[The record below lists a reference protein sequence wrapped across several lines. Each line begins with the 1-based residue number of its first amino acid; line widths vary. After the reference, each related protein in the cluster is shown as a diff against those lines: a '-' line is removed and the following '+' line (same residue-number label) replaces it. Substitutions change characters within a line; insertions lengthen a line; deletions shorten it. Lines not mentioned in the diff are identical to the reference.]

1 MDITMAEYV
10 EVNLIGI
17 VILLIMLI
25 HMVAIQRLFN
35 KGANRYFTL
44 MLACN
49 IIILVAD
56 TIIYFMRWHSSAI
69 CMFISNL
76 MSVIFYGMAVLFG
89 YLWLM
94 YTLKRLYPKFT
105 ISFKKCI
112 LLMIPCFLCWAVI
125 ISSPWTKLIFYF
137 TEQNRYVRG
146 QFMWLTMFVLVS
158 YWLAGFIITL
168 REMADP
174 GYEREQNV
182 YVTLLT
188 FPLPAIIGNFIQL
201 RFYGLSVVWICTAI
215 TLMIVFISMQ
225 YIQVSRDMLTG
236 LFNRRETDKHIEWEL
251 KKFRFADYQLFIMMI
266 DVDYFK
272 QINDKFGHLEGDRAL
287 TDVADILRNSFR
299 TRDFIGRFGGDEFI
313 VIGRLKKEDSIDN
326 LIENIH
332 NVQTSFNENAET
344 YKISLSTGYVVYNS
358 SKGLTTDKVIA
369 DADEKMYSIKKERH
383 SLRA

>member
-25 HMVAIQRLFN
+25 HMVAIQKLFN
-35 KGANRYFTL
+35 KGANKYFTL
-44 MLACN
+44 MLDCN
-49 IIILVAD
+49 IIILVSD
-56 TIIYFMRWHSSAI
+56 TIIYFMRWHPSAI

-76 MSVIFYGMAVLFG
+76 MSVIFYSMAVFFG

-94 YTLKRLYPKFT
+94 YTLKRLYPKFV
-105 ISFKKCI
+105 ISFKKRI
-112 LLMIPCFLCWAVI
+112 LLMIPCFLCWTVI

-158 YWLAGFIITL
+158 YWLAGFIITI

-174 GYEREQNV
+174 GYEREKNV

-188 FPLPAIIGNFIQL
+188 FPLPAIAGNFIQL
-201 RFYGLSVVWICTAI
+201 KFYGLSVVWICTAI

-225 YIQVSRDMLTG
+225 YIQISRDILTG

-251 KKFRFADYQLFIMMI
+251 KKFRSADYKLFIMMI

-272 QINDKFGHLEGDRAL
+272 QINDKYGHLEGDKAL

-313 VIGRLKKEDSIDN
+313 VIGRLKNGDN
-326 LIENIH
+326 INTLINNIH
-332 NVQTSFNENAET
+332 DVQTAFNDNADT
-344 YKISLSTGYVVYNS
+344 YKISLSTGYVVYDS
-358 SKGLTTDKVIA
+358 GRGLTTDKVIA
-369 DADEKMYSIKKERH
+369 DADEQMYIIKKNRH
-383 SLRA
+383 SLKA